1 MAAYTVDTL
10 FDPPLVLC
18 QPETGYRFSL
28 DPVILAGHILP
39 EPGETVMDIG
49 CGCGIISL
57 ILASRHP
64 GIRVIG
70 IDIQKPLAHL
80 AEKNTATNRL
90 DARVKIVHQDVRT
103 LTRAD
108 IALPIDRVVS
118 NPPYGKTGAGRLS
131 PDPGRALARH
141 ELTLDIPALA
151 AAADTFLSPGGH
163 LHLILPASRIQDLT
177 PALKHRGFG
186 VEWLRRI
193 HFHPRGRADRV
204 ILCAV
209 KAVKASVCVCP
220 PLYLYHAD
228 GTPTQE
234 HQALLQW

>member
-39 EPGETVMDIG
+39 EPGQTVMDIG

-80 AEKNTATNRL
+80 AEKNTTANRL

-108 IALPIDRVVS
+108 IPLPIDRVVS

-151 AAADTFLSPGGH
+151 AAADAFLSPGGH

-177 PALKHRGFG
+177 PALKHTGFG
-186 VEWLRRI
+186 VKWLRRI

-209 KAVKASVCVCP
+209 KAVKATACVCP

-228 GTPTQE
+228 GSPTQE

>member
-18 QPETGYRFSL
+18 QPEAGYRFSL

-39 EPGETVMDIG
+39 EPEETVMDIG

-70 IDIQKPLAHL
+70 IEIQKPLAHL
-80 AEKNTATNRL
+80 AEKNATANRL
-90 DARVKIVHQDVRT
+90 DARVEIVHQDVRT

-108 IALPIDRVVS
+108 FPRPIDRVVS
-118 NPPYGKTGAGRLS
+118 NPPYQKTGVGRLS
-131 PDPGRALARH
+131 PDAGRALARH
-141 ELTLDIPALA
+141 EITLDIPALA
-151 AAADTFLSPGGH
+151 AAADEFLTPGGH
-163 LHLILPASRIQDLT
+163 LQLILPASRIQDLT
-177 PALKHRGFG
+177 SALAHRGFG
-186 VEWLRRI
+186 VDWLRRV
-193 HFHPRGRADRV
+193 HFRSRSRADRV

-209 KAVKASVCVCP
+209 KAVKTTACLCP

-228 GTPTQE
+228 GTPTQD